1 MNKFLKF
8 GGLFYMSKVYKSH
21 LQSPTLR
28 LETIPKNEILEQTTT
43 FKDSYTL
50 RTREEY
56 IKDLESTDEFDIL
69 IIGGGATGVGT
80 LLACSQKGLKAV
92 LIESND
98 FASATSSKSTKLLH
112 GGIRY
117 LERVFKF
124 RNKNRRLDYELVKE
138 ALAERNLMLNN
149 APYMTNQI
157 AIIIPATNIFKG
169 IYYYLGC
176 KLYDFLCRNN
186 KDTKYQL

>member
-1 MNKFLKF
+1 MKNFLKI
-8 GGLFYMSKVYKSH
+8 GGLLCMSKAYRSTY
-21 LQSPTLR
+21 LPPTLK
-28 LETIPKNEILEQTTT
+28 LESIPKNELIQPTTPHQEP
-43 FKDSYTL
+43 FTL
-50 RTREEY
+50 RTREQY
-56 IKDLESTDEFDIL
+56 IEDLESTEEFDIL

-117 LERVFKF
+117 LERVFKV
-124 RNKNRRLDYELVKE
+124 RNKHRGLDWELVKE
-138 ALAERNLMLNN
+138 ALAERNLMINN
-149 APYMTNQI
+149 APYMTNQV

-169 IYYYLGC
+169 MYYYLGC
-176 KLYDFLCRNN
+176 KLYDYLCRNN
-186 KDTKYQL
+186 KDTK

>member
-1 MNKFLKF
+1 MKNFLKI
-8 GGLFYMSKVYKSH
+8 GGLFCMSKIYKSK
-21 LQSPTLR
+21 TLSTSVQ
-28 LETIPKNEILEQTTT
+28 LETISKNNVFESVDHIE
-43 FKDSYTL
+43 KSYLL
-50 RTREEY
+50 RTRDEY
-56 IKDLESTDEFDIL
+56 IKDLESTEEFDIL

-124 RNKNRRLDYELVKE
+124 RNKHRKLDWELVKE
-138 ALAERNLMLNN
+138 ALAERNLMMNN
-149 APYMTNQI
+149 VPYMTNQI
-157 AIIIPATNIFKG
+157 AIIIPATNIFKAC
-169 IYYYLGC
+169 YYYLGC
-176 KLYDFLCRNN
+176 KLYDFLCYNN
-186 KDTKYQL
+186 SETK